1 MKLSLIHPSRS
12 RPGKSV
18 QTIDKWINNTS
29 PGADLQ
35 LIVSLDEDDDVNGY
49 INTYS
54 RNWLLDPHGP
64 KPKSIISNKNRSC
77 VDAINRGAE
86 KATGDILIVVS
97 DDTDCFPGWDT
108 ALLKELE
115 GKSDYLLKTDDGIQ
129 DYIVTMTVM
138 DRKYYERDGHIY
150 HPDYFHQFADTWLTV
165 LADIRGRLIK
175 SPLKFPHLHP
185 GHSGGKLMSDALNHR
200 NDLSWKDGLD
210 TFKKHLKALPPGD
223 LKKITDKSMID
234 FIRNY
239 CKIPI

>member
-12 RPGKSV
+12 RPEKSKRV
-18 QTIDKWINNTS
+18 MGKWIDS
-29 PGADLQ
+29 ADGEVEM
-35 LIVSLDEDDDVNGY
+35 IVSIDSDDDVDAY
-49 INTYS
+49 INAYS
-54 RNWLLDPHGP
+54 HGWMLSP
-64 KPKSIISNKNRSC
+64 NSDYKKIIIENKNRSC
-77 VDAINRGAE
+77 VDAINNAA
-86 KATGDILIVVS
+86 KVATGDILVVVS
-97 DDTDCFPGWDT
+97 DDTDCFENWDV

-138 DRKYYERDGHIY
+138 DRKYYERDGFIY

-185 GHSGGKLMSDALNHR
+185 GHSGGKMMSDALNHR
-200 NDLSWKDGLD
+200 NDLSWKSGLD
-210 TFKKHLKALPPGD
+210 VFKRHLKALPPGD